1 MSTLLAD
8 PKAFAHVQMA
18 RSVDLLPAMTHDQ
31 REYLH
36 IVITMAYIEGR
47 QEGIEVATNLMAKS
61 LGEPA

>member
-8 PKAFAHVQMA
+8 PKAFAHAQMA
-18 RSVDLLPAMTHDQ
+18 RSVDLLPPMTFEQ

-36 IVITMAYIEGR
+36 IVITMAYIKGR
-47 QEGIEVATNLMAKS
+47 QEGLDVATNLMTKS